1 MQSLNLGILA
11 HVDAGKTSLTER
23 LLYAAGSISQLGSVD
38 QGNTQTDTL
47 ALERQRGI
55 TIKSAVASFPITSDL
70 TVNLID
76 TPGHPDFIAEVER
89 ILRVLDG
96 AVLVISAVE
105 GVQPQTRILMRALR
119 RLHIP
124 SLLFVNKI
132 DRVGAREGTLLEEI
146 RETLGL
152 TVIPMGFT
160 TRLGSKAADFTP
172 WSERN
177 AGQRAEIVEG
187 LAEHDEDILN
197 RYIDG
202 DGELSPDQ
210 LHQELQSQTQ
220 HALLHPA
227 FFGSA
232 RTGAGIDSLLLGI
245 ADLLPARHPGDPH
258 APTRGTVFKIERGVA
273 REKIAYVRLFSGVLR
288 VRDRLVYGKD
298 HGGKV
303 TAIEVSNRRS
313 GDADS
318 VVTAGNIGKVWGL
331 HDVQIG
337 DRVGQF
343 GTDEVDQQFA
353 LPTMEAVIEANDV
366 ADGARLRT
374 ALTELTEQDP
384 LISVRQ
390 DENLNEITVSLYG
403 EVQKEVIQSTLAN
416 DYQIDA
422 EFRKTTTIYIERLV
436 GIGEAVEFLTSDT
449 NPYMATIGLRVEP
462 GQVRS
467 GVKFSLDVDHRSLP
481 MFIYKTEGGFIDHM
495 MKYIRRSLRRGLFG
509 WEVTDCI
516 VTMTDCGYYTSDG
529 PAKPTV
535 PMARATSAD
544 FRKLTPRVVQKALE
558 RAGTQV
564 CEPMVRLKVESP
576 SDTIG
581 DVLQAI
587 AQLGGSIAQT
597 QVRGTIANVEARL
610 PADRSRDLQRQLVGL
625 TSGEGNLEADFD
637 GYRPVQGP
645 LPERSSISRR
655 TAP

>member
-1 MQSLNLGILA
+1 MQSLNLGVLA

-23 LLYAAGSISQLGSVD
+23 LLYAAGSISELGSVD
-38 QGNTQTDTL
+38 EGNTQTDSF

-55 TIKSAVASFPITSDL
+55 TIKSAVASFPISSDL

-89 ILRVLDG
+89 VLRVLDG

-105 GVQPQTRILMRALR
+105 GVQPQTRILLRALR

-132 DRVGAREGTLLEEI
+132 DRVGAREGALLEEI
-146 RETLGL
+146 GQTLGL

-160 TRLGSKAADFTP
+160 THLGSKAADFTP

-177 AGQRAEIVEG
+177 GQRSEIVEG

-197 RYIDG
+197 RYIEG

-210 LHQELQSQTQ
+210 IRRELRSQTQ
-220 HALLHPA
+220 HALLYPA

-232 RTGAGIDSLLLGI
+232 RSGAGIDALLLGI
-245 ADLLPARHPGDPH
+245 ADLLPASHPGDPH

-273 REKIAYVRLFSGVLR
+273 REKIAYVRLFSGTLR
-288 VRDRLVYGKD
+288 VRDRLVYGKG
-298 HGGKV
+298 HEGKV
-303 TAIEVSNRRS
+303 TAIEVSNRPS
-313 GDADS
+313 DDADA
-318 VVTAGNIGKVWGL
+318 VATAGNIAKVWGL

-343 GTDEVDQQFA
+343 GTDEVDRQFA

-384 LISVRQ
+384 RISVRQ
-390 DENLNEITVSLYG
+390 DEDLNEITVSLYG
-403 EVQKEVIQSTLAN
+403 EVQKEVIQSTLAD
-416 DYQIDA
+416 DYQVDA
-422 EFRKTTTIYIERLV
+422 EFRETTTIYIERPV
-436 GIGEAVEFLTSDT
+436 GIGEAVEFLTSDA

-462 GQVRS
+462 GRVSS
-467 GVKFSLDVDHRSLP
+467 GVEFSLDVDHRSLP
-481 MFIYKTEGGFIDHM
+481 MFIYKTEDGFIDHM
-495 MKYIRRSLRRGLFG
+495 MKYIRRSLRQGLFG

-535 PMARATSAD
+535 PMVRATSAD
-544 FRKLTPRVVQKALE
+544 FRKLTPRVVQKVLE

-564 CEPMVRLKVESP
+564 CEPMVRLNVESP

-597 QVRGTIANVEARL
+597 QVRGTMANVEARL
-610 PADRSRDLQRQLVGL
+610 PANRSRDLQRQLVGL

-637 GYRPVQGP
+637 GYRPVQVR
-645 LPERSSISRR
+645 LPEHSSISRR

>member
-38 QGNTQTDTL
+38 EGNTQTDTL

-55 TIKSAVASFPITSDL
+55 TIKSAVASFPISSDL

-132 DRVGAREGTLLEEI
+132 DRVGAREGALLEEI
-146 RETLGL
+146 GQTLGL

-160 TRLGSKAADFTP
+160 THLGSKAADFTP

-177 AGQRAEIVEG
+177 GQRSEIVEG

-197 RYIDG
+197 RYIEG

-210 LHQELQSQTQ
+210 LHQELKSQTQ
-220 HALLHPA
+220 HALIHPA

-245 ADLLPARHPGDPH
+245 ADLLPAGHPGDPH

-273 REKIAYVRLFSGVLR
+273 REKIAYVRLFSGALR

-298 HGGKV
+298 HEGKV
-303 TAIEVSNRRS
+303 TAIEVSNCPS

-318 VVTAGNIGKVWGL
+318 VVTAGNIAKVWGL

-390 DENLNEITVSLYG
+390 DEDLNEITVSLYG
-403 EVQKEVIQSTLAN
+403 EVQREVIQSTLAN
-416 DYQIDA
+416 DYHIDA
-422 EFRKTTTIYIERLV
+422 EFREATTIYIERLV

-449 NPYMATIGLRVEP
+449 NPYMATIGLRVEA
-462 GQVRS
+462 GQVPS

-481 MFIYKTEGGFIDHM
+481 MFIYKTEEGFIDHM

-516 VTMTDCGYYTSDG
+516 VTMTGCGYYTSDG

-564 CEPMVRLKVESP
+564 CEPMVRLNVESP

-597 QVRGTIANVEARL
+597 KVRGTISNVEARL

-625 TSGEGNLEADFD
+625 TSGQGNLEADFD
-637 GYRPVQGP
+637 GYRPVPGRP
-645 LPERSSISRR
+645 PERSSISRR